1 MGMSISAKLMYGL
14 DYEDLVDDMDEDS
27 QDLLREEIYE
37 RKWDS
42 APPWYAAATKES
54 FIGVSLPKNFSLEAL
69 NEFLTKVREAEDLF
83 VSRFGKKGYVQT
95 CVNVF

>member
-1 MGMSISAKLMYGL
+1 MRMEISAKLMYGL

-37 RKWDS
+37 GEWDS
-42 APPWYAAATKES
+42 ASPWYDASTEDC
-54 FIGVSLPKNFSLEAL
+54 FIGVSLPKCFSLETL
-69 NEFLTKVREAEDLF
+69 DEFLTKVKEAEDLF

-95 CVNVF
+95 CSNVF